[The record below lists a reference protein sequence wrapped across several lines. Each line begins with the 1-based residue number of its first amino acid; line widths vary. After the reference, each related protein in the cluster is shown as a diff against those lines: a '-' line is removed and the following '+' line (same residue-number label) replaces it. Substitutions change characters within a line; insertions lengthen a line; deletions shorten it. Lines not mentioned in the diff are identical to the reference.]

1 MRYVAISALVL
12 LLAVPVAASGAVGA
26 FRAPS
31 GSLSI
36 ENGSGTIE
44 IRGQGALI
52 GRLDRGS
59 LRVIDLTS
67 RDRWSPRVNGVPRG
81 RVVGT
86 RGQDVGF
93 YIPGGRYRVI
103 VKGEGISI
111 SARGVGIAILD
122 GEPDD
127 AGLTGEYAVG
137 DDELLPIPDEELRV
151 AFGGDTIEAP
161 STASVTI
168 EP

>member
-1 MRYVAISALVL
+1 MRYVAIAALAL
-12 LLAVPVAASGAVGA
+12 LLAVPAAFAGL
-26 FRAPS
+26 RAPS

-36 ENGSGTIE
+36 EDGRGTFE

-52 GRLDRGS
+52 GRIDKGVLK
-59 LRVIDLTS
+59 VIDGS
-67 RDRWSPRVNGVPRG
+67 PRDRWSPRVNGVPRG

-86 RGQDVGF
+86 RGQEIGF
-93 YIPGGRYRVI
+93 FIPGGRYRVI

-111 SARGVGIAILD
+111 SARGIGIAILD
-122 GEPDD
+122 GDPDA

-137 DDELLPIPDEELRV
+137 DDELLPIPEDELRV
-151 AFGGDTIEAP
+151 VFGGEQEPVPP